1 LQDRIIS
8 VLAKP
13 RPLVKSG
20 DYYGPAP
27 RKMAASVNADNDETI
42 ATLFMLN

>member
-8 VLAKP
+8 VLDKP
-13 RPLVKSG
+13 LPLLKSG
-20 DYYGPAP
+20 DYYGPAL
-27 RKMAASVNADNDETI
+27 RKMAASVNADNDKTV